1 MKRITIGAH
10 VVQWVSERT
19 GEWGNYGAAQGI
31 GLQEFTGDH
40 WLLIAGV
47 VYNEFNGV
55 NINMHVA
62 SDGSRRWMNRKY
74 LWTCF
79 DYPFNQCKVKRIT
92 GLVGEGNIEARK
104 FDEHLGFELET
115 QLKDAHPTGAML
127 VYVMRKPQCRWLTIK
142 VPHEDL
148 HEKRLAL
155 AA

>member
-1 MKRITIGAH
+1 MKRITIGSH
-10 VVQWVSERT
+10 VVEWVAKLTNEF
-19 GEWGNYGAAQGI
+19 GHFGAATGI
-31 GLQEFTGDH
+31 GLQEWDGDH
-40 WLLIAGV
+40 WKMVAGV
-47 VYNEFNGV
+47 VYNEFNGA

-92 GLVGEGNIEARK
+92 GLVGEGNKEARA
-104 FDEHLGFELET
+104 FDDHIGFELET
-115 QLKDAHPTGAML
+115 RLEDAHPTGAML
-127 VYVMRKPQCRWLTIK
+127 VYVMRKPQCRWLNIK
-142 VPHEDL
+142 VAHENL